1 MTASR
6 KSAVQ
11 PNVFVIMP
19 FDDEFNS
26 VYEQFI
32 KPTFEEQGFVVLRAD
47 DILNQQHILKDI
59 IDQIEKGDLIVA
71 DLTSTNP
78 NVFYELG
85 LAHAFRKRVILL
97 TQSIEEVPFDLQG
110 YRLVVY
116 STHFAEIEKAKSQLA
131 RLAAGALQG
140 DVEFGNPVTHFM
152 PIEQEPNPPAVVDR
166 SDAEGDPDDGGFLDH
181 VIGINEFYESVTA
194 IMQNVSRDL
203 GSMTS
208 SVESANRNFDRIKAN
223 QSSSS
228 PTAMRSVCRHLAKQ
242 IANFTDRLKAANTE
256 YASRLYESEDSLEI
270 VLSFTLE
277 HNENRDPQVLG
288 QLSSLDQ
295 LRSQAIECRDS
306 LLYMAQSMDELPRI
320 ERHLNREVTRGSQEV
335 RTMASNI
342 GRTVASISRAL
353 HGHLGE

>member
-32 KPTFEEQGFVVLRAD
+32 RPTFEEQGFVVLRTD

-59 IDQIEKGDLIVA
+59 IDQIEKSDLIVA

-152 PIEQEPNPPAVVDR
+152 PIEQEPNPPR
-166 SDAEGDPDDGGFLDH
+166 S
-181 VIGINEFYESVTA
+181 
-194 IMQNVSRDL
+194 SR
-203 GSMTS
+203 
-208 SVESANRNFDRIKAN
+208 
-223 QSSSS
+223 
-228 PTAMRSVCRHLAKQ
+228 
-242 IANFTDRLKAANTE
+242 
-256 YASRLYESEDSLEI
+256 
-270 VLSFTLE
+270 
-277 HNENRDPQVLG
+277 
-288 QLSSLDQ
+288 
-295 LRSQAIECRDS
+295 
-306 LLYMAQSMDELPRI
+306 
-320 ERHLNREVTRGSQEV
+320 
-335 RTMASNI
+335 
-342 GRTVASISRAL
+342 
-353 HGHLGE
+353 